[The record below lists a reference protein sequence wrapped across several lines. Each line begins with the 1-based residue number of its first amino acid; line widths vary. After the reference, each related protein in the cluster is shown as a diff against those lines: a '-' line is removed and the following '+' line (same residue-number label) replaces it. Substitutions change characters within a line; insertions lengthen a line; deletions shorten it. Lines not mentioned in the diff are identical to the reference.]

1 MPLVRQSAVR
11 RKLQDLQA
19 RISVLRAEILV
30 LDEQIAVADEEVEDL
45 RVRALVSETPLAATE
60 HAEAARHASL
70 AHAAREHALDTI
82 ITLEIE
88 RDRLLEQLVVEV
100 SS

>member
-1 MPLVRQSAVR
+1 MKIVRQSAVR

-19 RISVLRAEILV
+19 RISVLRAEIVV

-45 RVRALVSETPLAATE
+45 RVRALVSETPLSVKE

-70 AHAAREHALDTI
+70 AHKARAHSVEALVA
-82 ITLEIE
+82 LEME
-88 RDRLLEQLVVEV
+88 RDRLLEELVVEV
-100 SS
+100 GT